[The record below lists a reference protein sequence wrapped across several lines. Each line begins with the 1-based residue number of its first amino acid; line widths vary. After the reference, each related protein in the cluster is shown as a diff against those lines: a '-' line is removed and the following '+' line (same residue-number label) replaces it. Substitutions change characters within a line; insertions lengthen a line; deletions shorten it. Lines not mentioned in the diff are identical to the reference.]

1 MGWEEDIDAAIQ
13 ASHEAFVGKFKN
25 ELRDLV
31 KLAPED
37 IDGIT
42 PDTTD
47 VETYEKLIA
56 VVKEA
61 SRKNIS
67 HAELG
72 QRIKQLGDVAIT
84 IAKKVGGLAATIA
97 L

>member
-1 MGWEEDIDAAIQ
+1 
-13 ASHEAFVGKFKN
+13 
-25 ELRDLV
+25 
-31 KLAPED
+31 
-37 IDGIT
+37 
-42 PDTTD
+42 
-47 VETYEKLIA
+47 VETYEKIIV

-67 HAELG
+67 QAELG
-72 QRIKQLGDVAIT
+72 QRINQLGEVAIT